1 MILKLK
7 LLLQHRLI
15 FVLLLCSFNFGS
27 NSLLSLGMINAEQL
41 IYISKSLIQR
51 NDTLINL
58 TIL

>member
-7 LLLQHRLI
+7 ILLQHRLI
-15 FVLLLCSFNFGS
+15 FVLLLRSFNFGS

>member
-15 FVLLLCSFNFGS
+15 FVLLLRSFNFGS
-27 NSLLSLGMINAEQL
+27 NSLLSLGLINAEQL